1 MFESL
6 FVNDQANQ
14 QLTQNPL
21 VIIMGIVVAFLFSL
35 LIALV
40 YKKTH
45 KGLSYSQSFVFTLVL
60 LGTLVAVV
68 MMIIGSSVARA
79 FTLFGAFSLIR
90 FRTAIK
96 DTKDIAFVF
105 WALVTGLAVG
115 TGNLL
120 LAALT
125 TALVTVIVFILSK
138 IDFGSLRNY
147 DAVLTLVTD
156 PERGA
161 AGNYKSVFDKYLK
174 STNLLHAQSRDSGKK
189 MEFSFHVQLA
199 RSHDMDQFLQE
210 LRGISGMEEVN
221 MISAKGD
228 IEY

>member
-1 MFESL
+1 MFDSL
-6 FVNDQANQ
+6 FGNDQLNQ
-14 QLTQNPL
+14 QMVQNPL
-21 VIIMGIVVAFLFSL
+21 VVVTGIVVAFLLSL
-35 LIALV
+35 FVAFV

-68 MMIIGSSVARA
+68 MMIIGTSVARA
-79 FTLFGAFSLIR
+79 FTLFGAFTLIR

-115 TGNLL
+115 TGNIT
-120 LAALT
+120 LAVLT
-125 TALVTVIVFILSK
+125 TALVTAIVLILSK

-161 AGNYKSVFDKYLK
+161 SGNYKSVFDKYLK
-174 STNLLHAQSRDSGKK
+174 STNLLHAQSREAGKK

-199 RSHDMDQFLQE
+199 RSRDMNQFLQE
-210 LRGISGMEEVN
+210 LRSVPGMEEVN
-221 MISAKGD
+221 MITAKGD